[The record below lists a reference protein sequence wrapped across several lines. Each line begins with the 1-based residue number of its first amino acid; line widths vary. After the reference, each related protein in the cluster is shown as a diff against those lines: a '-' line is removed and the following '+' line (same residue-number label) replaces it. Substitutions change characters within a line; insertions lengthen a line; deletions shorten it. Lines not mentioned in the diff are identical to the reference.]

1 MKSRGGIMK
10 HYVGFLLLSGF
21 LGISVMAAAQTQ
33 SQAQKECVTTVRVR
47 SMSIS
52 SSEAEKLCSGDYQEV
67 VNCAVTAKQTSMG
80 SMDDA
85 LKKCRGEMGLKAKEQ
100 PAAKTV
106 TDTPK
111 AGQGPVQVPVESM
124 APDVEK
130 AQDSTTEGSKKSSE
144 GFEEL

>member
-1 MKSRGGIMK
+1 MKTLFHSMLI
-10 HYVGFLLLSGF
+10 LTS
-21 LGISVMAAAQTQ
+21 LGVSVMAGAQ
-33 SQAQKECVTTVRVR
+33 SQSQSKAQKECVTTVRVR

-52 SSEAEKLCSGDYQEV
+52 SSEAEKLCTGDYQEV

-100 PAAKTV
+100 PEAKAV

-130 AQDSTTEGSKKSSE
+130 AQDSTTEGSKKSTE